1 MFPTVKNLLLLSLL
15 FSVTILFLSRL
26 GGLRPKYSGS
36 RGKSGNLYGD
46 GSRVLQHGMVGSVAS
61 KTGYYSVSVA
71 VWGFRSSVVI
81 LYKYFQEMPEIWSNK
96 VTFL

>member
-1 MFPTVKNLLLLSLL
+1 
-15 FSVTILFLSRL
+15 
-26 GGLRPKYSGS
+26 
-36 RGKSGNLYGD
+36 
-46 GSRVLQHGMVGSVAS
+46 LQHGMVGSVAS